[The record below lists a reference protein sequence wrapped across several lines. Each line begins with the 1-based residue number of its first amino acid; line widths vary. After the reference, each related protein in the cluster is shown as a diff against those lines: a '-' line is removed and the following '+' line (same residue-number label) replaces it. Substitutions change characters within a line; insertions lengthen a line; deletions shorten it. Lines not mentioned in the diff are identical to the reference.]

1 LRQGLLPWLWI
12 DHRRQSQVQWVTH
25 E

>member
-12 DHRRQSQVQWVTH
+12 DHRRQSPVQWVTH